1 MKSKVV
7 AFRVS
12 DDVYQEFEQKCK
24 DEGVNQ
30 TAKLRELVDGV
41 CHDKVEK
48 PELSGET
55 QVKVINVEGDKLKKI
70 TGKDSN
76 QKSWFPL
83 DFSPLFG
90 KGR

>member
-24 DEGVNQ
+24 DEGVSQ
-30 TAKLRELVDGV
+30 TVKLRELVDGV

-55 QVKVINVEGDKLKKI
+55 QVKVINVEGDKLEKV
-70 TGKDSN
+70 TRKDSKK
-76 QKSWFPL
+76 KSWFPL

-90 KGR
+90 KD